1 MAASNIDINSGNQ
14 FGSQVIAYLN
24 ALRKVNEDGPKILAA
39 IIYMV
44 DGNGTD
50 PTHFAELVGKGI
62 YPSNEDAIA
71 SYNELAS
78 INAKLTQDSAQTNI
92 DAAIKQVCSKHGV
105 I

>member
-1 MAASNIDINSGNQ
+1 MAAHNIDINSGNQ
-14 FGSQVIAYLN
+14 FGQEIKSYLN

-44 DGNGTD
+44 DGDGSD
-50 PTHFAELVGKGI
+50 PTHFAKLVGKGI
-62 YPSNEDAIA
+62 YPSNKDAIE
-71 SYNELAS
+71 SYNELAGV
-78 INAKLTQDSAQTNI
+78 IAKLTQDTAQTNI